1 MSDLLLLCRIHFL
14 KHFKIIIASC
24 CVFTLVDVGFVSLL
38 PQNLCRCFFFSTF
51 FVVKTTL
58 LTCYSIK
65 RSWLASS
72 WNSPFASAIAKN
84 LHHSHMHSLTWCPTP
99 EPRFTCFTANSVCV
113 FVFTRMMRIFRN
125 AAKWLIAC
133 CLCIN
138 ANQVASTD
146 TGITTVA
153 PAPPTSIRQE
163 LLLDCCVFL
172 VIFITWVLLS
182 MLKNA
187 VRN

>member
-24 CVFTLVDVGFVSLL
+24 CCCCCLRAFPCLRL
-38 PQNLCRCFFFSTF
+38 PSFCCCHKIFAGF

-58 LTCYSIK
+58 LTCSSIK
-65 RSWLASS
+65 RS
-72 WNSPFASAIAKN
+72 WNSPFANEFWKIFTTFQFSHA
-84 LHHSHMHSLTWCPTP
+84 LQWSHSQ
-99 EPRFTCFTANSVCV
+99 PRFTSTETNSI

-138 ANQVASTD
+138 ANQA
-146 TGITTVA
+146 A
-153 PAPPTSIRQE
+153 AWAQQHRHRLRLHQ
-163 LLLDCCVFL
+163 LF
-172 VIFITWVLLS
+172 
-182 MLKNA
+182 N
-187 VRN
+187 